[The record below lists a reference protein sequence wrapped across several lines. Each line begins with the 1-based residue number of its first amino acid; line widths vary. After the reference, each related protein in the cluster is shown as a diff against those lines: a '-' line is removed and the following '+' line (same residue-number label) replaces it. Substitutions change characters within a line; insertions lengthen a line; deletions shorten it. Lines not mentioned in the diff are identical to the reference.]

1 MGAPDEIKAK
11 IDIVDLV
18 LDYVPELKRAGK
30 NFQAPCPFHNERTPS
45 FIVFPEKQTWRC
57 FGACSTGGDIFEFV
71 MKKEGTSFPGALTIL
86 ADKAGIQLTP
96 VSKSDQPHPV
106 YVLNRVAQKFFTD
119 SFLLFSL

>member
-45 FIVFPEKQTWRC
+45 FIVFPEKQ
-57 FGACSTGGDIFEFV
+57 
-71 MKKEGTSFPGALTIL
+71 
-86 ADKAGIQLTP
+86 
-96 VSKSDQPHPV
+96 
-106 YVLNRVAQKFFTD
+106 
-119 SFLLFSL
+119 